1 MDTVFCKGDEPMLV
15 NCTNT
20 SPGHCP
26 HLKDIGVVCPGMT
39 KLCHNP
45 KYSHMHKI
53 VHYVHNGRAGRGK
66 MYLCQHVLS
75 FLALHKMC
83 MVLQETA
90 RLGIFSFSQ
99 LALCMVLQETARLGM
114 CV

>member
-20 SPGHCP
+20 SPSHCS

-53 VHYVHNGRAGRGK
+53 VHYVHNGGEQVGGK
-66 MYLCQHVLS
+66 C
-75 FLALHKMC
+75 
-83 MVLQETA
+83 T
-90 RLGIFSFSQ
+90 
-99 LALCMVLQETARLGM
+99 
-114 CV
+114 CVNMFCPF